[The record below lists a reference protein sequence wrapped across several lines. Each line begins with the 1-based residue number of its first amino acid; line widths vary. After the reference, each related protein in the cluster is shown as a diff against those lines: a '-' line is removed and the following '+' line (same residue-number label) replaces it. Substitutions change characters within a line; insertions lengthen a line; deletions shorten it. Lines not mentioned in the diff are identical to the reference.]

1 MGRES
6 RRSPSLIVAVL
17 LVLATLAVDAFVSYR
32 ATARLIANE
41 RLVVHTLRVIAELQ
55 TTRSLL
61 ASAETGQRGYLLTRD
76 ASYLTPYNR
85 AVEDISD
92 HLEKMATLTAGDPLQ
107 RQRILTWSQLVRE
120 RLAIAKDTVALET
133 KGEHSAAL
141 SMLLSPENKQQMEK
155 ARNMFDEVLTEE
167 RRLLEERS
175 QDSQRSAREAM
186 ITFTV
191 TSLAAVLL
199 VVGSFMVVRREL
211 RVRAEAARE
220 VSEREA
226 WLQTTLHSIADA
238 VIATDEHGRV
248 KFLNAVAEELTG
260 FSSPEAVGRPVA
272 EIFQVQDEITQAPLK
287 NPVEEVLRL
296 GSVAHPA
303 DQAVML
309 DRSRR
314 EVPIEESAAPITG
327 KQGRILG
334 VVLVFRDVTQRRRM
348 QESARKSEKLA
359 AAGRLAATIAHEINN
374 PLEAVTNL
382 LYLARTSESRGLAQN
397 YLAAADQELSRV
409 AHIARQTLG
418 FYRDSTEP
426 VTLKV
431 SSLVDEVL
439 DVYASRIQ
447 AKRIT
452 IEKNYRDETSIKML
466 RGEMVQILSNLIAN
480 ALDALPQGGHIRLE
494 TAARAGGAEFSIKD
508 NGVGIPPENMNRIF
522 DAFFTTKTDVG
533 TGLGLWVVKD
543 LLEKRGGTISVDSQ
557 NSGPNRG
564 TRFVVFVPS
573 LEKESVSNIQKV
585 S

>member
-6 RRSPSLIVAVL
+6 ERAPSLIIAVL
-17 LVLATLAVDAFVSYR
+17 LVLATLAVNAVVSYR
-32 ATARLIANE
+32 ATTRLIANE
-41 RLVVHTLRVIAELQ
+41 RLVAHTLRVIAELQ

-61 ASAETGQRGYLLTRD
+61 ANAETGQRGYLLTRD
-76 ASYLTPYNR
+76 PSYLEPYDR

-92 HLEKMATLTAGDPLQ
+92 HLEKMASLTASDPAQ
-107 RQRILTWSQLVRE
+107 RRRVLLWNQLVQE
-120 RLAIAKDTVALET
+120 RLAIAKNTIALEE
-133 KGEHSAAL
+133 KGEHAAAL
-141 SMLLSPENKQQMEK
+141 SVLLSTENKQKIDQ
-155 ARNMFDEVLTEE
+155 ARSMFDEVLTEE
-167 RRLLEERS
+167 HRLLEERS
-175 QDSQRSAREAM
+175 EDSQRSAREAM
-186 ITFTV
+186 VTFTV
-191 TSLAAVLL
+191 TSIAAVLFVL
-199 VVGSFMVVRREL
+199 AFYMVVRREL

-238 VIATDEHGRV
+238 VIATDEHGKV

-260 FSSPEAVGRPVA
+260 YRSLEAVGRPVA
-272 EIFQVQDEITQAPLK
+272 EIFQVQDEITHAPLK

-296 GSVAHPA
+296 SSIAHPA

-309 DRSRR
+309 DRGRR
-314 EVPIEESAAPITG
+314 EVPIEESAAPIMD
-327 KQGRILG
+327 KKRHVLG

-382 LYLARTSESRGLAQN
+382 LYLARTSESPGLAQN

-418 FYRDSTEP
+418 FYRDSAEP
-426 VTLKV
+426 VALKV
-431 SSLVDEVL
+431 SSLADEVL
-439 DVYASRIQ
+439 GVYASRIQ

-452 IEKNYRDETSIKML
+452 VEKNYEDDIAIKTL

-480 ALDALPQGGHIRLE
+480 ALDAMPQGGQIRLQ
-494 TAARAGGAEFSIKD
+494 TAAKAGGVEFSIED
-508 NGVGIPPENMNRIF
+508 NGVGIPQENMNRIF

-543 LLEKRGGTISVDSQ
+543 LVDKRGGTISVESRI
-557 NSGPNRG
+557 SGPHRG
-564 TRFVVFVPS
+564 TRFIVFVPS
-573 LEKESVSNIQKV
+573 MERENIANIQRV